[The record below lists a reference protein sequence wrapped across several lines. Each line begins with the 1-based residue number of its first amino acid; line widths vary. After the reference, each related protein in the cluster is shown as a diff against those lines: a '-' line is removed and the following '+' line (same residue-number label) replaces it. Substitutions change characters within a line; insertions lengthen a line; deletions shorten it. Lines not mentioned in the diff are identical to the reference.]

1 MRPMRHPWGLGFT
14 KPSDEPCAGAFWG
27 GWGCALGLWMQR
39 MILGVLIC
47 AGGELLACRYSVRD
61 TGFVDLGEEAYR
73 LVMRGDWS
81 AEKAERLR
89 TLARVRLS
97 DSNLSVVPEVVH
109 RVGGGSSEPVLVLA
123 DGRGRKFELARG
135 DVLRGEDSALA
146 SILEAAADSALRSE
160 ILDAALGA
168 YAVVVLFEGVREA
181 ENQMVGVALQGA
193 VRKIERLMPSMP
205 KPVNTPPAVIRVTRA
220 RQANERVALWG
231 LGFEVGSMD
240 EPRVAVVFGRGR
252 RIGSGLEGP
261 LITQTAVHERLS
273 IIGQDCECELDRAWM
288 KGPVLPGRWD
298 STRQNLAARTLGF
311 DPENPLVRTEISRI
325 VNREAGTG
333 SQRKLPKSTTS
344 LGYEENALEDLQSTD
359 GAVAGAENEAGG
371 TNGVSMGAGA
381 VVVGG
386 TVAPGPVVEPAV
398 GGGGYGFTW
407 VMGGAGTLV
416 LLGVFGWW
424 WVRVR
429 KEQG

>member
-1 MRPMRHPWGLGFT
+1 MRPKRGLGFT
-14 KPSDEPCAGAFWG
+14 RPSAKPCAGALGG
-27 GWGCALGLWMQR
+27 GWGCSLGLWIQR
-39 MILGVLIC
+39 IILGVLVC
-47 AGGELLACRYSVRD
+47 VSGELLACRYSVRD

-73 LVMRGDWS
+73 IVMRGDWS

-97 DSNLSVVPEVVH
+97 DSNLSVVPEVLPQS
-109 RVGGGSSEPVLVLA
+109 GGRGLVPVLVLA
-123 DGRGRKFELARG
+123 DGRGRELELARG
-135 DVLRGEDSALA
+135 EVLQGDDSALA
-146 SILEAAADSALRSE
+146 SILEAAADSGLRSE

-168 YAVVVLFEGVREA
+168 YAVVVFFEGVREA
-181 ENQMVGVALQGA
+181 ENQMVGGALHGA

-205 KPVNTPPAVIRVTRA
+205 KPVSTPPAVIRVTRA
-220 RQANERVALWG
+220 RQASERVTLWG
-231 LGFEVGSMD
+231 LGFEMGSMD

-344 LGYEENALEDLQSTD
+344 LGYEENALEDLQSAD
-359 GAVAGAENEAGG
+359 GAGAGSEGSG

-381 VVVGG
+381 VAGG
-386 TVAPGPVVEPAV
+386 ATVAPGPVVEPAV

-407 VMGGAGTLV
+407 VMGGAGALV
-416 LLGVFGWW
+416 MLGVFGWW
-424 WVRVR
+424 WARVR